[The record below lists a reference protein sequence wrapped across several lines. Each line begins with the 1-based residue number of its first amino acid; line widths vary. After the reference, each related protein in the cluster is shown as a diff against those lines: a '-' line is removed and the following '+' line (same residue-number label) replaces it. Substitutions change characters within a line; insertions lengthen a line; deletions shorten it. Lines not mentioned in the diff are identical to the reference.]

1 MRLVTPKLNVEV
13 KYKKVSVAQ
22 LVPRPEIRMRA
33 KGKLVEEKRVV
44 ADKTFL
50 WNGKRLASQ
59 IKLIDP
65 ETEKPVPSHEALEI
79 LEHYNKK
86 YVDEEGREVS
96 KKDIQY
102 FEVKEDGSE
111 VEVRPFDRTSEIRI
125 VKEVPATSMNGM
137 LVESTYELFHTEESI
152 VSALYEEAE
161 RYLKEDLVG
170 IALFSWGRGFK
181 QFYAVVYPILKDG
194 KFVWVLKLTQTQVIF
209 SHLMEP
215 PAKIKEPT
223 IQPPTL
229 QTLPPIEALVGTK
242 KKKK

>member
-1 MRLVTPKLNVEV
+1 
-13 KYKKVSVAQ
+13 
-22 LVPRPEIRMRA
+22 MRA

-59 IKLIDP
+59 TKLIDP

-96 KKDIQY
+96 KKDVQY

-125 VKEVPATSMNGM
+125 IQEVPATSMNGM
-137 LVESTYELFHTEESI
+137 LETSVYELFHVEESI

-161 RYLKEDLVG
+161 RYLKEDIVG
-170 IALFSWGRGFK
+170 VALFSWGRGFL
-181 QFYAVVYPILKDG
+181 QRILERSSIRRILCCCVSRIEG
-194 KFVWVLKLTQTQVIF
+194 R
-209 SHLMEP
+209 
-215 PAKIKEPT
+215 KIRLGLEVDSDAGD
-223 IQPPTL
+223 L
-229 QTLPPIEALVGTK
+229 QSSNGGSR
-242 KKKK
+242 